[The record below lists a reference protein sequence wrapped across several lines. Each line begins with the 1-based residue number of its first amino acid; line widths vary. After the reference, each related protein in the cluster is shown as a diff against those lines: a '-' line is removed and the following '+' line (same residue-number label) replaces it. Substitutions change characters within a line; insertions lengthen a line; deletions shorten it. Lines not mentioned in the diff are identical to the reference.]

1 MIQTKLL
8 YFAVSALFGLLC
20 AYTQQL
26 MVYILY
32 FLFIGW
38 LLLMKKGSWKL
49 AAFLLCTFFLFVVRG
64 SYDYHGNSSKIK
76 EDTSSFSLL
85 L

>member
-49 AAFLLCTFFLFVVRG
+49 AAFLLCTFFCSLFEEVMIIMGIAR
-64 SYDYHGNSSKIK
+64 K
-76 EDTSSFSLL
+76 
-85 L
+85 